1 MAITTIGFDGTTSEG
16 AWSRMHE
23 ANLYGQAPQVVMSGC
38 NVAPGVGTRALS
50 VGTGVVAAP
59 GFRADV
65 TAAETVTLAANT
77 GTTNRTD
84 WVVMRIDWDNN
95 AATIQV
101 LQGVGT
107 SPTLTQTAGTLWQ
120 VPLASVTVRPGVSVI
135 AASDIAAR
143 KPLRR
148 EARTIFNGQL
158 PAREVFATS
167 TGAVALGVSMTDPG
181 WSYRVMVSGAVRLN
195 PAAGTTGY
203 ASLSARAGGT
213 EFVSSA
219 TSANFDTGNVVVPI
233 LGYSELRSGAATC
246 ELILTPLNVPAGG
259 SFSVGSTYSY
269 VSVRQVPA

>member
-1 MAITTIGFDGTTSEG
+1 MTISTVGFDGTVSE
-16 AWSRMHE
+16 AQWALLHEVAMH
-23 ANLYGQAPQVVMSGC
+23 AQAPQVVMSGC
-38 NVAPGVGTRALS
+38 NVSPAAGTRALS
-50 VGTGVVAAP
+50 VSTGVAGVP
-59 GFRADV
+59 GVRADV
-65 TAAETVTLAANT
+65 TAAETVTLAANS

-84 WVVMRIDWDNN
+84 WVVLRVDWSTN
-95 AATIQV
+95 ATTVQV

-135 AASDIAAR
+135 AASDITAR

-181 WSYRVMVSGAVRLN
+181 WSYRVMISGAVRLV

-203 ASLSARAGGT
+203 ASLSARAGGV

-219 TSANFDTGNVVVPI
+219 TSANFDTGNVVVPV

-246 ELILTPLNVPAGG
+246 ELILVPLNVPAGG